1 MLAPLRRTFVYFME
15 FWTGKKEPLI
25 SSEVKESSPEML
37 KDDYVRDSKIVS
49 SVATETNQ
57 PIEFVMLN
65 ENLDETTDDTSP
77 VTVELDD
84 SPKEVRYNL
93 RERKPVKYSEE
104 SPDELD

>member
-15 FWTGKKEPLI
+15 FLTGKKEPLI

-37 KDDYVRDSKIVS
+37 KDDYVRDSKIAS
-49 SVATETNQ
+49 SATSQ
-57 PIEFVMLN
+57 PIEFVLLS
-65 ENLDETTDDTSP
+65 ENATDDTSP

-104 SPDELD
+104 SPDEVD

>member
-1 MLAPLRRTFVYFME
+1 MLAPLRRTIVYFME
-15 FWTGKKEPLI
+15 FLTGKKEPLI

-49 SVATETNQ
+49 SVVNQ
-57 PIEFVMLN
+57 PIEFVLLN

-84 SPKEVRYNL
+84 TPKEEVRYNL
-93 RERKPVKYSEE
+93 RERKPVKYSED
-104 SPDELD
+104 SPDEVD

>member
-1 MLAPLRRTFVYFME
+1 ME
-15 FWTGKKEPLI
+15 FLTGKKEPLI

-49 SVATETNQ
+49 SVVNQ
-57 PIEFVMLN
+57 PIEFVLLN

-84 SPKEVRYNL
+84 TPKEEVRYNL
-93 RERKPVKYSEE
+93 RERKPVKYSED
-104 SPDELD
+104 SPDEVD

>member
-1 MLAPLRRTFVYFME
+1 MLAPLRRTIVYFME
-15 FWTGKKEPLI
+15 FLMGKKEPLI

-49 SVATETNQ
+49 SVATETNK
-57 PIEFVMLN
+57 PIEFVLPN
-65 ENLDETTDDTSP
+65 DNTTDDTSP

-84 SPKEVRYNL
+84 SPKEEMRYNL

-104 SPDELD
+104 SPDEVD

>member
-1 MLAPLRRTFVYFME
+1 ME

-57 PIEFVMLN
+57 PIEFVLLN

-93 RERKPVKYSEE
+93 RERKTVKYSED
-104 SPDELD
+104 SPDEVD

>member
-1 MLAPLRRTFVYFME
+1 ME
-15 FWTGKKEPLI
+15 FLTGKKEPLI

-37 KDDYVRDSKIVS
+37 KDDYVRDSKIAS
-49 SVATETNQ
+49 SVATETNK
-57 PIEFVMLN
+57 PIEFVLLN
-65 ENLDETTDDTSP
+65 DDMTDDTSP

-104 SPDELD
+104 SPDEVD

>member
-1 MLAPLRRTFVYFME
+1 MLAPLRRTIVYFME
-15 FWTGKKEPLI
+15 FLTGKKETLI
-25 SSEVKESSPEML
+25 SSEIKESSPEML

-49 SVATETNQ
+49 SV
-57 PIEFVMLN
+57 PIEPVEFVLPKDQ
-65 ENLDETTDDTSP
+65 ESDDTSP

-104 SPDELD
+104 SPDEVD